1 MVACYKTRSC
11 CAFFRFYMVWPA
23 TGMFCLGNTMFVI
36 SWLICLL
43 SSRFK
48 WFVVDLCFCE
58 MEDRFIFALVPSY
71 IFCCCSCL
79 FQWWSWQLDW
89 FLIFC
94 TTFQFSCAWL
104 FFFALGTRGFFFLD
118 SLFGATESS
127 LARFSALLWTLLA
140 ASWWAR
146 KSLACQYE
154 NASSAPS
161 KGSINLSNLSW
172 DSVL

>member
-1 MVACYKTRSC
+1 MAACSKTRPC
-11 CAFFRFYMVWPA
+11 CAFFRLSMVWPA
-23 TGMFCLGNTMFVI
+23 TEMFCLGNTIFVI
-36 SWLICLL
+36 SWLIYLL

-58 MEDRFIFALVPSY
+58 MEDRFIFALVPSC

-89 FLIFC
+89 FLIFY

-104 FFFALGTRGFFFLD
+104 FFFALGTRDFLPL

-127 LARFSALLWTLLA
+127 LTRFRALLWTLLA

-146 KSLACQYE
+146 KSLACQCE
-154 NASSAPS
+154 IASSVPS
-161 KGSINLSNLSW
+161 KGSGINLSNLSW

>member
-1 MVACYKTRSC
+1 MVQWLRAPKHV
-11 CAFFRFYMVWPA
+11 RFLMVWPA
-23 TGMFCLGNTMFVI
+23 TGVFCLGNMFFI
-36 SWLICLL
+36 SWLIYLL

-58 MEDRFIFALVPSY
+58 IEDRFIFAWVPSY

-104 FFFALGTRGFFFLD
+104 FFFALGTTEFFPSVSLNLGQRNRAKRGSALC
-118 SLFGATESS
+118 SE
-127 LARFSALLWTLLA
+127 RFSLLVGK
-140 ASWWAR
+140 R
-146 KSLACQYE
+146 E
-154 NASSAPS
+154 N
-161 KGSINLSNLSW
+161 L
-172 DSVL
+172 